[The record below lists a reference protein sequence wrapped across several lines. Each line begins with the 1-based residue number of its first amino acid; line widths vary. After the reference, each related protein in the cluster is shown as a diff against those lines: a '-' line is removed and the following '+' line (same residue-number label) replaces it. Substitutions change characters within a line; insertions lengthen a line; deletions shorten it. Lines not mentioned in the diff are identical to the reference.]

1 MATVYGT
8 NATIQNASGPPDSY
22 IKPGLWGGKVRVM
35 CDTYEAVSL
44 VSGSTIAAAYLPK
57 DAIVLGL
64 SNILTDALGSGVT
77 IAAGITGTTGKFLA
91 AVVCHTAKGR
101 GLAEAEF
108 NYRWHTHAPHLDK
121 AQSFLTE
128 LNETYCRP
136 GTVFDRTRPDV
147 ADGGLRAVVEEE

>member
-22 IKPGLWGGKVRVM
+22 IKQGLWGGKLRVM

-44 VSGSTIAAAYLPK
+44 VSTSVIAAAYLPK

-77 IAAGITGTTGKFLA
+77 ISAGITGTAAKFLA
-91 AVVCHTAKGR
+91 ATVCHTAKQR
-101 GLAEAEF
+101 SFFDVEAGLHYAM
-108 NYRWHTHAPHLDK
+108 T
-121 AQSFLTE
+121 
-128 LNETYCRP
+128 
-136 GTVFDRTRPDV
+136 
-147 ADGGLRAVVEEE
+147 ADGWVLLTIGGATANGTIKSEIYYAVE